1 MEEEYREKHLGR
13 EFPLDSFS
21 AAVYQMRLNDQTA
34 LPEEQFLEEL
44 LGMERHK
51 MVVTRQSIDSEGKSA
66 KEWYFRHDKIA
77 EFFILQTFLEQPE
90 RQEQHLGDPRFR
102 GVYFML
108 ANFLKLEDAIA
119 LREMLIQYAVDT
131 KDHTVSDTFVQLLRS
146 RKTALTQVA
155 A

>member
-1 MEEEYREKHLGR
+1 
-13 EFPLDSFS
+13 
-21 AAVYQMRLNDQTA
+21 
-34 LPEEQFLEEL
+34 
-44 LGMERHK
+44 
-51 MVVTRQSIDSEGKSA
+51 MVVTRQSVDSEGKSA

-77 EFFILQTFLEQPE
+77 EFFILQTFLEHPE

-119 LREMLIQYAVDT
+119 LREMLIQYAADT
-131 KDHTVSDTFVQLLRS
+131 KDHTVSDTFVQLVRS
-146 RKTALTQVA
+146 RKTALAQTA